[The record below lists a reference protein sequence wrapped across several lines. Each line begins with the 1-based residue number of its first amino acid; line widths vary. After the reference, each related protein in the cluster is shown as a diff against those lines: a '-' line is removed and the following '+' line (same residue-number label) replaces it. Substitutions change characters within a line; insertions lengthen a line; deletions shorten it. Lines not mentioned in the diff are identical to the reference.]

1 MNTISQRLSPAHYP
15 MDVEMTAPSMGRID
29 MTDLLWQLEEIRR
42 LLAQGEKN
50 HFWETARTESLLERA
65 ARAAEVATYRGSL
78 SKVLTLLGAALHTA
92 SGVAGFGTP
101 PNNDLKKYERLMEQF
116 KGFAS
121 GTDAIK
127 SLDRMSEDGDR
138 TEASSVAQ
146 LCGEL
151 RRMAEEAKKRSM
163 QEIADALQQLL
174 KILADHG
181 HVVDAMAR

>member
-1 MNTISQRLSPAHYP
+1 MVTIANRPSSVYSP
-15 MDVEMTAPSMGRID
+15 MDVDMPAPTMGRID
-29 MTDLLWQLEEIRR
+29 MSELLWQLEEIRR

-50 HFWETARTESLLERA
+50 HFWETARTENMLERE
-65 ARAAEVATYRGSL
+65 ARKAEVATYRGAL
-78 SKVLTLLGAALHTA
+78 SKVLTLLGAALHLS
-92 SGVAGFGTP
+92 SGAAGFGDQAQWK
-101 PNNDLKKYERLMEQF
+101 NVMKAF
-116 KGFAS
+116 GAFAS
-121 GTDAIK
+121 GTDSIK

-163 QEIADALQQLL
+163 QDIADALQQLL